1 MIVADTN
8 VVSEVMRADPD
19 ANVLRW
25 MESIAPGGIG
35 ITAVTVEEIERGIG
49 RLAPGRRRRDLDR
62 RWRAVISDYGEDV
75 LAYGVAE
82 AVQTADVLVGRERAG
97 RPMHLADAMIA
108 GICLVGSHTLAT
120 RNTSD
125 FDGIPD
131 LVVHNPFVARPKG

>member
-8 VVSEVMRADPD
+8 VVSEFMRDEPD
-19 ANVLRW
+19 AGVLSW
-25 MESIAPGGIG
+25 AGSLGPADLTICV
-35 ITAVTVEEIERGIG
+35 VTVEEIERGIG
-49 RLAPGRRRRDLDR
+49 RLAPGRRCRDLDR
-62 RWRAVISDYGEDV
+62 RWRAVINGYGEDV
-75 LAYGVAE
+75 LAYGAAE